1 MQSQGVS
8 RRKFLQLSAAF
19 AGTAALAACVAP
31 QGAAPAGSAGAAAPA
46 AEKITLSFGHHWEAA
61 FQPVQAEFDKVYME
75 KHPNIDITVTNNTW
89 GDHNQ
94 IVPTWAAAGTLPDVI
109 YVHGRY
115 AFPWNYEG
123 IMVSLQDHIDNDAEF
138 NVAGIWE
145 EALRL
150 YRFDGK
156 QYEIPYDHGPVI
168 LGYNKD
174 LFDAKG
180 VAYPTADWTMD
191 DFRETAIALTDLSD
205 TSNPQWGYAG
215 NLPDFGN
222 TANGPMLYGWGVEPF
237 NEDETA
243 IQLDSDEARA
253 AVQFWVDIIHTDKAA
268 PTPAESQAFEQGAWI
283 AGRVAMSNVASWSTP
298 TIHKFAAFAWDVAP
312 WPQGPVA
319 RGTGSFGSGF
329 GVTRDSKNV
338 DEGWNYLREYLS
350 KEGMETMWGVTGRGS
365 PARKDAYDSWMNSE
379 PAPENAEAFLDALEN
394 YAKTDRPYQTLAGG
408 EILDILNRQT
418 TLLRNGETTVDD
430 AINAIMT
437 EGTPVLEAAAA
448 RLKGG

>member
-1 MQSQGVS
+1 MQGLS
-8 RRKFLQLSAAF
+8 RRKFLQLSGVAAG
-19 AGTAALAACVAP
+19 AAALAACVAP
-31 QGAAPAGSAGAAAPA
+31 AGAPAGPGAAPA
-46 AEKITLSFGHHWEAA
+46 AERITLSFGHHWEAA
-61 FQPVQAEFDKVYME
+61 FQPVQAEFDREYME
-75 KHPNIDITVTNNTW
+75 RHPHIDITVTNNTW
-89 GDHNQ
+89 ADHNQ

-123 IMVSLQDHIDNDAEF
+123 IVISIQDYIDNDPEF
-138 NVAGIWE
+138 NVEGIWE

-150 YRFDGK
+150 YRFDGN
-156 QYEIPYDHGPVI
+156 QHEIPYDHGPVI

-174 LFDAKG
+174 LFDAAG
-180 VAYPTADWTMD
+180 LDYPSPEWTMD
-191 DFRETAIALTDLSD
+191 DFREAAIALTDLSD
-205 TSNPQWGYAG
+205 SSNPQWGYSG
-215 NLPDFGN
+215 SLPNFGN

-243 IQLDSDEARA
+243 IQLDSDAART
-253 AVQFWVDIIHTDKAA
+253 AVQFWVDLIHVDKAA

-283 AGRVAMSNVASWSTP
+283 SGRVAMNNVASWSTP
-298 TIHKFAAFAWDVAP
+298 TIHTFASFAWDVAP
-312 WPQGPVA
+312 WPQGPVT

-329 GVTRDSKNV
+329 GVTRDSNQV

-350 KEGMETMWGVTGRGS
+350 KEGMEFMWGRTGRGS
-365 PARKDAYDSWMNSE
+365 PARKDAYESWMNSD
-379 PAPENAEAFLDALEN
+379 PAPDSAEYFLEALDT

-418 TLLRNGETTVDD
+418 TLLQNGETTVEA
-430 AINAIMT
+430 AIQAIIS

-448 RLKGG
+448 RLRGS

>member
-1 MQSQGVS
+1 MQGLS
-8 RRKFLQLSAAF
+8 RRKFLQLSGVV
-19 AGTAALAACVAP
+19 AGATALAACVAP
-31 QGAAPAGSAGAAAPA
+31 AGAPAGPGAAPA
-46 AEKITLSFGHHWEAA
+46 AERITLSFGHHWEAA
-61 FQPVQAEFDKVYME
+61 FQPVQAEFDRNYME
-75 KHPNIDITVTNNTW
+75 RHPHIDITVTNNTW
-89 GDHNQ
+89 ADHNQ

-123 IMVSLQDHIDNDAEF
+123 IVVSLQDHIDQDAEF
-138 NVAGIWE
+138 NVEGIWE

-150 YRFDGK
+150 YRFDGN

-174 LFDAKG
+174 LFDAAG
-180 VAYPTADWTMD
+180 LDYPTAEWTMD
-191 DFRETAIALTDLSD
+191 DFREAAIALTDLSD
-205 TSNPQWGYAG
+205 SSNPQWGYSG
-215 NLPDFGN
+215 SLPNFGN

-253 AVQFWVDIIHTDKAA
+253 AVQFWVDLIHVDEAA

-283 AGRVAMSNVASWSTP
+283 SGRVAMNNVASWNTP
-298 TIHKFAAFAWDVAP
+298 TIHTFAAFAWDVAP
-312 WPQGPVA
+312 WPQGPA
-319 RGTGSFGSGF
+319 TRGTGSFGSGF
-329 GVTRDSKNV
+329 GVTRDSSQV
-338 DEGWNYLREYLS
+338 DESWNYLREYLS
-350 KEGMETMWGVTGRGS
+350 KEGMETMWGSTGRGS
-365 PARKDAYDSWMNSE
+365 PARSEAYDSWMNSD
-379 PAPENAEAFLDALEN
+379 PAPDSAEYFLEALDT

-418 TLLRNGETTVDD
+418 TLLQNGETTVEAAID
-430 AINAIMT
+430 AIVS

-448 RLKGG
+448 RLRGS

>member
-1 MQSQGVS
+1 MHNQNLS
-8 RRKFLQLSAAF
+8 RRQFLQLSAMV
-19 AGTAALAACVAP
+19 AGGAALAACVAP
-31 QGAAPAGSAGAAAPA
+31 QGAAPASEGDAAPA
-46 AEKITLSFGHHWEAA
+46 GETITLSFGHAWEAA
-61 FQPVQAEFDKVYME
+61 FQPVQNEFNDRYME
-75 KHPNIDITVTNNTW
+75 SHPNIEITVTNNTW
-89 GDHNQ
+89 ADHNQ

-123 IMVSLQDHIDNDAEF
+123 IVVSLQDYIDNDPDF
-138 NVAGIWE
+138 NIEGIWE

-150 YRFDGK
+150 YRFDGN

-174 LFDAKG
+174 LFDAAG
-180 VAYPTADWTMD
+180 VAYPTADWTME
-191 DFRETAIALTDLSD
+191 DFREAAIALTDLSD
-205 TSNPQWGYAG
+205 SNNPTWGYAG

-237 NEDETA
+237 NEDETK

-253 AVQFWVDIIHTDKAA
+253 AVQFWVDLIHVDKAA

-298 TIHKFAAFAWDVAP
+298 TIHAFAPFAWDVAP
-312 WPQGPVA
+312 WPQGPA
-319 RGTGSFGSGF
+319 TRGTGSFGSGY
-329 GVTRDSKNV
+329 GATRDSQHV
-338 DEGWNYLREYLS
+338 DEAWNYLREYLS

-365 PARKDAYDSWMNSE
+365 PARKEAYDSWMNSE

-418 TLLRNGETTVDD
+418 TLLRNGETSVDD
-430 AINAIMT
+430 AINAIIS

-448 RLKGG
+448 RLQGS

>member
-1 MQSQGVS
+1 MQMQHLS
-8 RRKFLQLSAAF
+8 RRKFLQLSTTV
-19 AGTAALAACVAP
+19 AGAVALSACVAAP
-31 QGAAPAGSAGAAAPA
+31 GAPAGGAAGEAAPAG
-46 AEKITLSFGHHWEAA
+46 ERITLSFGHHWEAA
-61 FQPVQAEFDKVYME
+61 FQPVQADFDAKYME
-75 KHPNIDITVTNNTW
+75 AHPDIEITVTNNTW
-89 GDHNQ
+89 ADHNQ

-123 IMVSLQDHIDNDAEF
+123 IVVSLQDYIDNDADF

-150 YRFDGK
+150 YRFNGN
-156 QYEIPYDHGPVI
+156 QHELPYDHGPVI

-174 LFDAKG
+174 IFDAAG
-180 VAYPTADWTMD
+180 HDYPSPDWTMD
-191 DFRETAIALTDLSD
+191 DFREAAIALTDLSD
-205 TSNPQWGYAG
+205 ANNPQWGYAG
-215 NLPDFGN
+215 SLPDFGN
-222 TANGPMLYGWGVEPF
+222 TANGPMFYGWGVEPF

-253 AVQFWVDIIHTDKAA
+253 AVQFWVDIIHVDEAA
-268 PTPAESQAFEQGAWI
+268 PTPAESTAFEQGAWI
-283 AGRVAMSNVASWSTP
+283 AGRVAMNNVASWSTP
-298 TIHKFAAFAWDVAP
+298 TLHNFASFAWDVAP
-312 WPQGPVA
+312 WPQGPVT

-329 GVTRDSKNV
+329 GVTRDSQQV
-338 DEGWNYLREYLS
+338 VEGWNYLREYLS

-365 PARKDAYDSWMNSE
+365 PARKEAYESWMNSD
-379 PAPENAEAFLDALEN
+379 PAPDNAQYFLEALDT

-430 AINAIMT
+430 AINAIIT
-437 EGTPVLEAAAA
+437 EGTPVLEAAAQ
-448 RLKGG
+448 RLQGG

>member
-1 MQSQGVS
+1 MQGLS
-8 RRKFLQLSAAF
+8 RRKFLQLSGVV
-19 AGTAALAACVAP
+19 AGATALAACVAP
-31 QGAAPAGSAGAAAPA
+31 GAAPTGAGGAAPA

-61 FQPVQAEFDKVYME
+61 FQPVQAEFDKNYME
-75 KHPNIDITVTNNTW
+75 RHPNINITVTNNTW
-89 GDHNQ
+89 ADHNQ

-123 IMVSLQDHIDNDAEF
+123 IVISIQDYIDNDPEF
-138 NVAGIWE
+138 NVEGIWE

-150 YRFDGK
+150 YRFDGN
-156 QYEIPYDHGPVI
+156 QHELPYDHGPVI

-174 LFDAKG
+174 LFDAAG
-180 VAYPTADWTMD
+180 MDYPSPDWTMD
-191 DFRETAIALTDLSD
+191 DFRQAAIALTDLSD
-205 TSNPQWGYAG
+205 SSNPQWGYSG
-215 NLPDFGN
+215 SLPNFGN

-237 NEDETA
+237 NEDETV
-243 IQLDSDEARA
+243 IQLDNDAART
-253 AVQFWVDIIHTDKAA
+253 AVQFWVDLIHVDKAA

-283 AGRVAMSNVASWSTP
+283 SGRVAMNNVASWNTP
-298 TIHKFAAFAWDVAP
+298 TLHTFASFAWDVAP
-312 WPQGPVA
+312 WPQGPVT

-329 GVTRDSKNV
+329 GVTRDSKQV

-350 KEGMETMWGVTGRGS
+350 KEGMEFMWGRTGRGS
-365 PARKDAYDSWMNSE
+365 PARKEAYDSWMNSD
-379 PAPENAEAFLDALEN
+379 PAPEHAEYFLEALDN

-418 TLLRNGETTVDD
+418 TLLQNGETTVEA
-430 AINAIMT
+430 AIAAIIS

-448 RLKGG
+448 RLRGS